1 MLLLL
6 SCCERLTDFF
16 ISQCGLPETR
26 RSWYI
31 YALQTRISMFLST
44 AGMMLLGCLVATP
57 YQVICFLV
65 GILSLRRRLG
75 GYHAKTPLRCLFLSI
90 GVSIL
95 CLSIVNSLV
104 QYSLSILIWIL
115 FISLSFA
122 VFNSSPY
129 SHPNC
134 PLTPD
139 ELAVSWIK
147 AKHILIW
154 NLLLILLLQIFFA
167 HSNCSLYCEMG
178 IIAAAISFFVS
189 KFKEVKST

>member
-1 MLLLL
+1 MSLLL

-31 YALQTRISMFLST
+31 YTLQTRISMFLST

-95 CLSIVNSLV
+95 CLSIVKNLV
-104 QYSLSILIWIL
+104 QYSLSILIWIYSSASLLL
-115 FISLSFA
+115 FSIHL
-122 VFNSSPY
+122 
-129 SHPNC
+129 
-134 PLTPD
+134 
-139 ELAVSWIK
+139 
-147 AKHILIW
+147 LIAIQTARLRLM
-154 NLLLILLLQIFFA
+154 NLLFPGQKRSIF
-167 HSNCSLYCEMG
+167 LYG
-178 IIAAAISFFVS
+178 ICF
-189 KFKEVKST
+189 

>member
-6 SCCERLTDFF
+6 SYCERLTDFF

-154 NLLLILLLQIFFA
+154 NLLLIQIFFA

-189 KFKEVKST
+189 KFKEVKSS

>member
-31 YALQTRISMFLST
+31 YALQTRISMFFST

-90 GVSIL
+90 GVF
-95 CLSIVNSLV
+95 SIVSQFLFGFYSSASL
-104 QYSLSILIWIL
+104 LLFSIHLLIAIQTARL
-115 FISLSFA
+115 L
-122 VFNSSPY
+122 
-129 SHPNC
+129 
-134 PLTPD
+134 LM
-139 ELAVSWIK
+139 
-147 AKHILIW
+147 
-154 NLLLILLLQIFFA
+154 NLLLPR
-167 HSNCSLYCEMG
+167 
-178 IIAAAISFFVS
+178 
-189 KFKEVKST
+189 

>member
-1 MLLLL
+1 MWPSGNKKVLVHLRITNSHFYVSFHCRYDVAWLPCCHAIPSDL
-6 SCCERLTDFF
+6 FSCRNF
-16 ISQCGLPETR
+16 I
-26 RSWYI
+26 
-31 YALQTRISMFLST
+31 F
-44 AGMMLLGCLVATP
+44 
-57 YQVICFLV
+57 
-65 GILSLRRRLG
+65 RRRLG

-189 KFKEVKST
+189 KFKEVKSS

>member
-95 CLSIVNSLV
+95 CLSIYYL
-104 QYSLSILIWIL
+104 LKMEDRL
-115 FISLSFA
+115 
-122 VFNSSPY
+122 NSSIY
-129 SHPNC
+129 
-134 PLTPD
+134 
-139 ELAVSWIK
+139 AVHIK
-147 AKHILIW
+147 MNTVFYQAMTLK
-154 NLLLILLLQIFFA
+154 Q
-167 HSNCSLYCEMG
+167 
-178 IIAAAISFFVS
+178 
-189 KFKEVKST
+189 

>member
-6 SCCERLTDFF
+6 SYCERLTDFF

-154 NLLLILLLQIFFA
+154 NLFLILLLRLI
-167 HSNCSLYCEMG
+167 
-178 IIAAAISFFVS
+178 
-189 KFKEVKST
+189 VK

>member
-6 SCCERLTDFF
+6 SYCERLTDFF

-104 QYSLSILIWIL
+104 Q
-115 FISLSFA
+115 
-122 VFNSSPY
+122 SSPY

-189 KFKEVKST
+189 KFKEVKSS